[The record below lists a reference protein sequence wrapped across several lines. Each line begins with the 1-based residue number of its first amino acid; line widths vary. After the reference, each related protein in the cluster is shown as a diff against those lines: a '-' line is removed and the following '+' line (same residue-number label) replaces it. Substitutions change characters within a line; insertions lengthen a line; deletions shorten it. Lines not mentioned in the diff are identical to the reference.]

1 MKIQLFGKE
10 LEIKQEFLVPAISG
24 LVLLGILAGCF
35 LFSGR
40 EILLLRTGKC
50 SCSRKAP
57 DRTL

>member
-1 MKIQLFGKE
+1 MKIQLFGK

-40 EILLLRTGKC
+40 RYYY
-50 SCSRKAP
+50 
-57 DRTL
+57 